1 MCKGLEYLVRFI
13 RPLLDIAGL
22 RIIHWCCDHIGRRY
36 VYVLAKLE
44 QVAEADIHKSFRHWP
59 K

>member
-1 MCKGLEYLVRFI
+1 MGKGLEYLVRFI

-22 RIIHWCCDHIGRRY
+22 RIIHWCCDHVDLLY

-44 QVAEADIHKSFRHWP
+44 QVAEADIHRAFKHSPR
-59 K
+59 